1 MYYTLM
7 FYRVNDG
14 TIKYKP
20 CIFRSQKKKKKKKPC
35 IFLCLCIKLVRL
47 SVVSTGAE
55 SVP

>member
-1 MYYTLM
+1 MYCTLM

-20 CIFRSQKKKKKKKPC
+20 RIFRSQKKKPC